1 MKHPS
6 VLSLESIESHTACPL
21 PTVFVVD
28 DDVSIRESLGLLIR
42 CAGWEPA
49 IFASAEEFLER
60 PRNCGPSC
68 LVLDMNLPNLSGLDL
83 QRRLAAD
90 RIDMPIIFVTG
101 HSDVSMAVEAMKAGA
116 VEFLSKPLRDD
127 ELLSAIGHSIEHS
140 RAALDR
146 EVETQALRDL
156 YATLSRREREVMELV
171 IRGRLNKQIGGELG
185 ISEITVKA
193 HRGRMMQKM
202 EADTLVDLV
211 NMAARLRLAAARPD
225 DASRNLQPLP
235 PVPKES

>member
-6 VLSLESIESHTACPL
+6 VLSLESIESHTACAL

-42 CAGWEPA
+42 CAGWKPA

-60 PRNCGPSC
+60 PRNRGPSC
-68 LVLDMNLPNLSGLDL
+68 LVLDVNLPNLSGLDL

-116 VEFLSKPLRDD
+116 VEFLSKPLRED
-127 ELLSAIGHSIEHS
+127 EVLSAIGRSIEHS

-146 EVETQALRDL
+146 EVEAQVLRDR
-156 YATLSRREREVMELV
+156 YASLSRREREVMELV
-171 IRGRLNKQIGGELG
+171 IRGRLNKQIGANLG
-185 ISEITVKA
+185 IGESTVKA
-193 HRGRMMQKM
+193 HRGRLMQKM
-202 EADTLVDLV
+202 KAGSLVDLV
-211 NMAARLRLAAARPD
+211 YMAAELRLAAPRPD
-225 DASRNLQPLP
+225 DASRRLQALP
-235 PVPKES
+235 PMPKKL

>member
-116 VEFLSKPLRDD
+116 VEFLSKPLRED
-127 ELLSAIGHSIEHS
+127 ELLSAIGRSIEVD
-140 RAALDR
+140 AQ
-146 EVETQALRDL
+146 VLRDR
-156 YATLSRREREVMELV
+156 YASLSRREREVMELV
-171 IRGRLNKQIGGELG
+171 IRGRLNKQIGANLG
-185 ISEITVKA
+185 IGESTVKA
-193 HRGRMMQKM
+193 HRGRLMQKM
-202 EADTLVDLV
+202 KAGSLVDLV
-211 NMAARLRLAAARPD
+211 YMAAELHLAAPRPD
-225 DASRNLQPLP
+225 DASRRLP
-235 PVPKES
+235 ALPAMPKKL